1 MRRNIPRSPHYL
13 IVDVSSNRTTSENT
27 LFDLIR
33 SAEIVPIFLLDT
45 ESTPIPYRPN
55 EPALIQLQIVPP
67 EKTPTIVL
75 VEVNHLPPVDSA
87 SFGLIQEF
95 FTIALNPEK
104 EIYSWG
110 SIDELNDFVKFG
122 LFTQLQLDG
131 AGGNNLQKKF
141 KRYLAINT
149 PAHRKNRVPMRSM
162 HRSRIGQVLVSTGR
176 GGRATSG
183 MAR

>member
-1 MRRNIPRSPHYL
+1 MLSTKEITEIQQRMDTKLSKNTRKKLKKMLTEHKYASKYPPFTPLSHRRCF
-13 IVDVSSNRTTSENT
+13 VNRTTSENT
-27 LFDLIR
+27 LLDLIR
-33 SAEIVPIFLLDT
+33 SAEIAPIFLLDT

-104 EIYSWG
+104 
-110 SIDELNDFVKFG
+110 
-122 LFTQLQLDG
+122 
-131 AGGNNLQKKF
+131 
-141 KRYLAINT
+141 
-149 PAHRKNRVPMRSM
+149 
-162 HRSRIGQVLVSTGR
+162 
-176 GGRATSG
+176 
-183 MAR
+183 